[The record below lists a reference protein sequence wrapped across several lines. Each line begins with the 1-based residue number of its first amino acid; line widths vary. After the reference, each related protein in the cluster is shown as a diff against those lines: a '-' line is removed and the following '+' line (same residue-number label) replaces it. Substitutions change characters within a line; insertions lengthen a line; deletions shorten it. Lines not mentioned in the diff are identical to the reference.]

1 MLTECDVAKA
11 VPPALCCVLCLKS
24 FAGTTINVDR
34 LESNNSENVEKKI
47 HILNILHMIDTD
59 YILSRITPGI
69 T

>member
-34 LESNNSENVEKKI
+34 LESNNPENVEKKNT
-47 HILNILHMIDTD
+47 HSKYTSYD
-59 YILSRITPGI
+59 
-69 T
+69 

>member
-24 FAGTTINVDR
+24 FAGTTINVDIDWNPIT
-34 LESNNSENVEKKI
+34 LKMLKKKI

-59 YILSRITPGI
+59 YILPK
-69 T
+69 